1 MPADGPG
8 LEDPLQPSSFSGLDE
23 NTQAEYGVLASQ
35 HGAWTPIRPR
45 RRLGLRE
52 PPCGFDPRMSN
63 WTIWSR
69 GWRIR
74 GGSSESNGP
83 PSPCSATTSKRQ
95 RLVQAH
101 GARRASSSAPVSLR
115 PSPVAPSVGAVGIL
129 PARRSQIQLLIAGV
143 AVFAPV
149 AGAAFLFTALVV
161 YLLSSS
167 TAVVDKQIVI
177 VWPPASAAGFTS
189 TCLLAVRAACQ
200 AGRPRRLVPT
210 AAGTTIWIRRAL
222 RHQPERDGG
231 VGGTQ

>member
-1 MPADGPG
+1 
-8 LEDPLQPSSFSGLDE
+8 
-23 NTQAEYGVLASQ
+23 
-35 HGAWTPIRPR
+35 
-45 RRLGLRE
+45 
-52 PPCGFDPRMSN
+52 
-63 WTIWSR
+63 
-69 GWRIR
+69 
-74 GGSSESNGP
+74 
-83 PSPCSATTSKRQ
+83 
-95 RLVQAH
+95 
-101 GARRASSSAPVSLR
+101 
-115 PSPVAPSVGAVGIL
+115 
-129 PARRSQIQLLIAGV
+129 
-143 AVFAPV
+143 V